1 MQRLGFDPPLRRIF
15 PVEGIFPLD
24 LKWVQAPSPKTTL
37 SDESINRG
45 LVCAF
50 HRTNSKDSDIH
61 VLDG

>member
-1 MQRLGFDPPLRRIF
+1 MGSDSI
-15 PVEGIFPLD
+15 
-24 LKWVQAPSPKTTL
+24 TL

-50 HRTNSKDSDIH
+50 HCKDSKDPDIH